1 MRRRGFVLAGLLVT
15 ILLAGGLG
23 YWASDSPDGLNRVA
37 MDEGFNAHER
47 APVTSGSPLAGYES
61 TRVKDP
67 WLSSAVA
74 GVTGVAIC
82 FAVAG
87 GAAFAI
93 RRKRSDRTSTGTRRQ
108 ADEPRDSHQGDPG

>member
-37 MDEGFNAHER
+37 VDEGFNAHER
-47 APVTSGSPLAGYES
+47 EPVTSSSPMAGYES
-61 TRVKDP
+61 TGVDDP

-82 FAVAG
+82 FALAG
-87 GAAFAI
+87 GAAFVI
-93 RRKRSDRTSTGTRRQ
+93 RRKRGDMASTRPP
-108 ADEPRDSHQGDPG
+108 ADETRDSHHGGPR